1 MKNIKI
7 MDIVEL
13 YQSRIAAFS
22 AKRVKAH
29 RLANRLSLLR
39 LLLILLVP
47 IVVIAIYPWSP
58 TLAMLTG
65 LVLIAAFALAVKLH
79 LKAQLEERYYGH
91 QLKQNET
98 ELEVL
103 NGNVKGLWGGAEF
116 EVSNHRYASD
126 LDIVGDNSLY
136 ALVNRAVTWSG
147 RKVMADWLLGQADVA
162 EVTKRQEAVKELK
175 EMIDFR
181 QSLHAHIVYS
191 PNLTNCPSGLYDWIS
206 EPASIAKPNRTS
218 VALAVLSLISL
229 AGIIAAAFGYGYSI
243 LSLSVLLNFVYN
255 IRWIKRV
262 GVVHQKLSRNGEIL
276 NAYSRMIDLVRCY
289 GFQTALLKE
298 KVDRLHRGK
307 YSASH
312 SVKRLSVILKRFDL
326 RLNMII
332 GVPLNLLFFW
342 DVWQLMALDRWKHMH
357 RNDVQE
363 WFSALGELECLS
375 SMANLSFNNPGWAF
389 PSVGHEDFILKA
401 EGMGHPLIR
410 PDKRVGN
417 DVQLDGPGKLM
428 LVTGSNMSGKS
439 TFLRTLGVNMV
450 LAGAGSPVCATRCE
464 LSIRTPY
471 TSMRI
476 ADSLE
481 GNISTFYAELKRISE
496 IILAVNA
503 NEKVMLLLDEIL
515 RGTNSVDRHKGAL
528 ALIRQLISSD
538 AVGVIATHDL
548 GLALPELINN
558 RKLDP
563 FYFDVQVEDENLFF
577 DYKLHAGTCKTLNA
591 SILMRKMGVDV
602 EVYGDS

>member
-1 MKNIKI
+1 
-7 MDIVEL
+7 L
-13 YQSRIAAFS
+13 YQNRIAAFT
-22 AKRVKAH
+22 AKRMKAH

-39 LLLILLVP
+39 LLLILIVP
-47 IVVIAIYPWSP
+47 IAVIAIYPWSP

-65 LVLIAAFALAVKLH
+65 LVLIVAFAFAVKQH

-103 NGNVKGLWGGAEF
+103 NGNLKGLWGGAVF

-126 LDIVGDNSLY
+126 LDIVGDSSLY
-136 ALVNRAVTWSG
+136 ALINRAVTWSG

-162 EVTKRQEAVKELK
+162 EVTKRQEAVKELRA
-175 EMIDFR
+175 MIDFR
-181 QSLHAHIVYS
+181 QNLHAHIVYS

-218 VALAVLSLISL
+218 VTLAVLSLISL
-229 AGIIAAAFGYGYSI
+229 AGIIAAAFRCGYSI
-243 LSLSVLLNFVYN
+243 LSISVLFNFVYN

-276 NAYSRMIDLVRCY
+276 DAYSRMIGFVRRHE
-289 GFQTALLKE
+289 FQTSLLKE
-298 KVDRLHRGK
+298 KLDRLHRGK
-307 YSASH
+307 FSASH
-312 SVKRLSVILKRFDL
+312 SIKRLSVILKRLDL
-326 RLNMII
+326 RLNMLV

-342 DVWQLMALDRWKHMH
+342 DVWQLLSLDRWKQIH
-357 RNDVQE
+357 RNEVQE
-363 WFSALGELECLS
+363 WFNALGELECLS

-389 PSVGHEDFILKA
+389 PSVGHEDFIFKA

-410 PDKRVGN
+410 ADKRVCN
-417 DVQLDGPGKLM
+417 HVQMDGPGKLM

-450 LAGAGSPVCATRCE
+450 LAGAGSPVCATRCD

-481 GNISTFYAELKRISE
+481 ENISTFYAELRRISE
-496 IILAVNA
+496 IIRAVNA
-503 NEKVMLLLDEIL
+503 NERVLLLLDEIL
-515 RGTNSVDRHKGAL
+515 RGTNSTDRHKGAL
-528 ALIRQLISSD
+528 ALIRQLIGSK
-538 AVGVIATHDL
+538 AVGVLATHDL
-548 GLALPELINN
+548 GLALPELIGSG
-558 RKLDP
+558 KLDP
-563 FYFDVQVEDENLFF
+563 FYFDVQVEGDSLYF
-577 DYKLHAGTCKTLNA
+577 DYKLHPGTCQTLNA
-591 SILMRKMGVDV
+591 SILMRKMGIDVD
-602 EVYGDS
+602 VYGDS